1 MRDFYNHQE
10 MIYDLEKQ
18 REGEHAEKLERNKRK
33 VFGFW
38 SSSFLMFFS
47 ERFNCIISWFFNFL

>member
-47 ERFNCIISWFFNFL
+47 ERFNCIIS